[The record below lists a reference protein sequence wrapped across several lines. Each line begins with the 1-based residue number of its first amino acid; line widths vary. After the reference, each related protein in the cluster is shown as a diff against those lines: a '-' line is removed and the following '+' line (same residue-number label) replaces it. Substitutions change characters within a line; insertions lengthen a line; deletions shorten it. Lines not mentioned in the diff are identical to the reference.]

1 MEDADWDEGGS
12 RDAAEASISE
22 LEREWEARKHTFRQ
36 QGYRDGVAEGKA
48 QSVQHGFDEGFCLGA
63 AQGFAAGRQRALD
76 ALKKAAG
83 AGFQEQKDRQDTSPA
98 KGAAVG
104 GGGASVVAMGRG
116 ASAAVVAAAR
126 KAAVPNLNAG
136 GTAEW

>member
-1 MEDADWDEGGS
+1 MEDADWEEGGS
-12 RDAAEASISE
+12 RDAAEGSSVE
-22 LEREWEARKHTFRQ
+22 LTREWEARKHAFWQ

-48 QSVQHGFDEGFCLGA
+48 QSVQQGFDEGFRLGA

-76 ALKKAAG
+76 AFERAGG
-83 AGFQEQKDRQDTSPA
+83 AGFQEQKDRQHASPA
-98 KGAAVG
+98 KGAALG
-104 GGGASVVAMGRG
+104 GGGASVAAMGRG
-116 ASAAVVAAAR
+116 DSAAVVAAAR